1 MPDINDIQP
10 KKFKYTLDIRGV
22 LTEVLFNSPQEWLE
36 TKIEYKRAKDYGGII
51 RSIMLPL
58 TFVFR
63 GAGLLRAEFYK
74 YGAFSRV
81 GVVIGQLVAATWLYK
96 NIYFGKVD
104 FSTWDDD
111 PDTGVTV
118 TVTENNF
125 SVNLKAYDDQ
135 QYAIPVEV
143 PEAVDVELTPLT
155 LVETADFLFTPN
167 IDNRSDA
174 FFEMKIITNQQNAVI
189 ASVNDVGFYADSTP
203 IWATDGHSFF
213 TAQVDTNVRYKGHF
227 EGLIIAQPVSGVQ
240 TYRILLYKSDGTL
253 VQVLYTGST
262 DTAIGFSFDYDYTT
276 SVLYG
281 ERLFFYFERVGST
294 NSDYGFRLTNSTLN
308 LEYNTISAASMCK
321 ALRCDY
327 IFQELV
333 TKMNQGVV
341 YPAVSYLLSNALS
354 PLVMTCSDAIRQTSA
369 VGTIYQAGDTLQING
384 RYLVLGG
391 AITYNGTLRNVG
403 TYFNYALGVEE
414 FTTLANGFVK
424 QVSQNTSISISFKDF
439 YQSIY
444 SIMGGQA
451 ALGCET
457 SRVVLEDLSYFYRAG
472 IGAIKFGSDI
482 QTPRITPAIDIMWN
496 TIKVGYEDQQYD
508 KFNGTKEVNST
519 QFYSTDLTTP
529 KRELNLVSKVRADPY
544 GIETVRI
551 TPVDTAASRS
561 DNDNFFIWLKDEPES
576 GQTYYRPLRMEGLL
590 SITGADESYYN
601 WKITPKQN
609 LLRGGAYLHSI
620 LDKMDGY
627 KIKLTDSRK
636 NISLVTVDLSGRRVG
651 EGDDI
656 EIGNLPDPLF
666 LPYYMSFV
674 PASPPN
680 ALDLIDST
688 PYADIWFDFYGVTWK
703 GFIDEL
709 SIDAAENSPQTYKLL
724 LSPDNNLL
732 KLVH

>member
-36 TKIEYKRAKDYGGII
+36 TKIEYKRSKDYGGIM

-81 GVVIGQLVAATWLYK
+81 GVVIGQSVAKTWLYK

-135 QYAIPVEV
+135 QYAIPVDV
-143 PEAVDVELTPLT
+143 PEAVEVELTPLT

-294 NSDYGFRLTNSTLN
+294 DSNYGFRLTNSTLN

-341 YPAVSYLLSNALS
+341 YPAVSYLLTNALR

-391 AITYNGTLRNVG
+391 AITYNGVLRAVN

-457 SRVVLEDLSYFYRAG
+457 SRVVLEDLTYFYRAG

-519 QFYSTDLTTP
+519 QFYSTVLTTP

-544 GIETVRI
+544 GI
-551 TPVDTAASRS
+551 
-561 DNDNFFIWLKDEPES
+561 
-576 GQTYYRPLRMEGLL
+576 
-590 SITGADESYYN
+590 
-601 WKITPKQN
+601 
-609 LLRGGAYLHSI
+609 
-620 LDKMDGY
+620 
-627 KIKLTDSRK
+627 
-636 NISLVTVDLSGRRVG
+636 
-651 EGDDI
+651 
-656 EIGNLPDPLF
+656 
-666 LPYYMSFV
+666 
-674 PASPPN
+674 
-680 ALDLIDST
+680 
-688 PYADIWFDFYGVTWK
+688 
-703 GFIDEL
+703 
-709 SIDAAENSPQTYKLL
+709 
-724 LSPDNNLL
+724 
-732 KLVH
+732 